1 MNKLE
6 QIKSSEVYKQVMADS
21 FNGIMYNVDNRDKY
35 NKAEVLNIWYDTS
48 RKRSSWRQR
57 CYQLLG
63 GQLMKTLFYIILL
76 IAFILLLGWIGHG
89 DMCLES
95 LQAGQRLPE
104 CKELYQEATK

>member
-1 MNKLE
+1 
-6 QIKSSEVYKQVMADS
+6 
-21 FNGIMYNVDNRDKY
+21 
-35 NKAEVLNIWYDTS
+35 
-48 RKRSSWRQR
+48 
-57 CYQLLG
+57 
-63 GQLMKTLFYIILL
+63 MKTLFYIILL